1 MTSANPV
8 TTGPGPGAP
17 LPSLGPSLI
26 WRNWV
31 GNQTARVRHFAMPS
45 DDEQVCELVKQAGQ
59 RDLSIRV
66 VGSGHSF
73 TPIVVTNDV
82 LMSCERLMGIVDI
95 DADKGTVTAR
105 AGTRISDLGEPLRE
119 LGWALAN
126 QGDIDLQ
133 TLAGALSTGTH
144 GSGNAIPCLAAPIM
158 SMTLATSDGGSLELS
173 AAHTP
178 DLLRAAQVSQGM
190 LGIITRMTLRLVPAY
205 DLHER
210 VYRLDFD
217 DCMEQIEDLCETNR
231 SVRFFWCPTE
241 HASSLFSLP
250 DTTGLGTSSVA
261 DVCEMRVL
269 KETTE
274 LAAAFAGRRGERS
287 GPSYRIYPGALPM
300 PNNNECEYAVPY
312 EAGPDVMRAIR
323 KLMLTRHTDCIF
335 PVEYRTVAA
344 DEIWLSP
351 YYKRKTVMISISGGA
366 GEDYTSYLRDC
377 EAIFAEVG
385 GRPHWGKLYNL
396 DRDQIAAL
404 YPLHADFVQERRRL
418 DPQGRFLNDHLRE
431 RFG

>member
-1 MTSANPV
+1 
-8 TTGPGPGAP
+8 
-17 LPSLGPSLI
+17 
-26 WRNWV
+26 
-31 GNQTARVRHFAMPS
+31 MPS
-45 DDEQVCELVKQAGQ
+45 DDEQVCELVRQAGQ

-73 TPIVVTNDV
+73 TPIVVTPDV
-82 LMSCERLMGIVDI
+82 LMSCERLMGIVEI
-95 DADKGTVTAR
+95 DADEGTVTAR

-119 LGWALAN
+119 AGWAMAN

-133 TLAGALSTGTH
+133 TLAGGLSTGTH
-144 GSGNAIPCLAAPIM
+144 GSGNEISCLAAPITR
-158 SMTLATSDGGSLELS
+158 MTLGMADGELLELS
-173 AAHTP
+173 ADRTP
-178 DLLRAAQVSQGM
+178 DLLRAAQISQGM
-190 LGIITRMTLRLVPAY
+190 LGIITSLTLKLVPAY
-205 DLHER
+205 DLHDR
-210 VYRLDFD
+210 VYRLDFE
-217 DCMEQIEDLCETNR
+217 DCMAKIEHLCETNR

-261 DVCEMRVL
+261 DICEMRIL
-269 KETTE
+269 NETT
-274 LAAAFAGRRGERS
+274 APPAAFAGRRGERS
-287 GPSYRIYPGALPM
+287 GPSYRIYPGSLPM

-344 DEIWLSP
+344 DDIWLSP
-351 YYKRKTVMISISGGA
+351 YHQRKTVMISISGGA
-366 GEDYTSYLRDC
+366 GEDYASYLRDC
-377 EAIFAEVG
+377 EAVFAEVG

-396 DRDQIAAL
+396 DRQQIAAL
-404 YPLHADFVQERRRL
+404 YPRHLDFVAERRRL
-418 DPQGRFLNDHLRE
+418 DPEGRFLNDHLRE